1 MTTEQQ
7 KEEFINSTHDFPR
20 TQKGELL
27 MAQMIKT
34 LLPKTKKE
42 EWERS
47 MVEPVEA

>member
-1 MTTEQQ
+1 MTEQQ
-7 KEEFINSTHDFPR
+7 KEKSNNSVYDFPR

-27 MAQMIKT
+27 MSQMIKT

-47 MVEPVEA
+47 LVEPVEE

>member
-1 MTTEQQ
+1 MIEQQ
-7 KEEFINSTHDFPR
+7 KEKSNNIVYDFPR

-27 MAQMIKT
+27 MSQMLKT
-34 LLPKTKKE
+34 LLPQTKEE